1 MERNTS
7 SRYYEGGIPI
17 PKILKWRNEMMEKT
31 MYNGMIKVK
40 DITPN
45 PNNPRTIKKEQ
56 LDKLKRSIQGFPEML
71 YLRPIVLNSDKVIL
85 GGNMR
90 LRALKE
96 LNIEEVPYI
105 QVTDL
110 TPEQE
115 NEFIVKDNL
124 NYGDWNWD
132 LISQDWNLDHL
143 NNWGLDIPKWL
154 NDDEAEPEF
163 DENINHKYL
172 HTYINSKVKQI
183 VMFLSAEQYE
193 TAIKDMERI
202 MENEGL
208 ESNTEVILYL
218 IEKYY
223 EKVRTYTKE
232 D

>member
-1 MERNTS
+1 MKT
-7 SRYYEGGIPI
+7 GTI
-17 PKILKWRNEMMEKT
+17 KISE
-31 MYNGMIKVK
+31 IKS
-40 DITPN
+40 N
-45 PNNPRTIKKEQ
+45 PNNPRKIKQEQ
-56 LDKLKRSIQGFPEML
+56 LDRLKKSIQDFPEML
-71 YLRPIVLNSDKVIL
+71 EMRPIVVDKNKMVL

-90 LRALKE
+90 LRALQQ
-96 LNIEEVPYI
+96 LGYTDVPYI
-105 QVTDL
+105 EVDEL

-115 NEFIVKDNL
+115 KQFIIKDNV

-132 LISQDWNLDHL
+132 ILNTIDWNL
-143 NNWGLDIPKWL
+143 NEIEGWGLDIPKWL

-163 DENINHKYL
+163 DEDINHQYL

-193 TAIKDMERI
+193 QAIHDMETI

-218 IEKYY
+218 IEKYNDDKRAY
-223 EKVRTYTKE
+223 PKE

>member
-1 MERNTS
+1 M
-7 SRYYEGGIPI
+7 
-17 PKILKWRNEMMEKT
+17 NENI
-31 MYNGMIKVK
+31 MYNGMIKVG
-40 DITPN
+40 DIKPN
-45 PNNPRTIKKEQ
+45 PTNPRTIKKEQ

-71 YLRPIVLNSDKVIL
+71 YLRPIIINEDMVIL

-90 LRALKE
+90 LKALKE
-96 LNIEEVPYI
+96 LNITEVPYI

-110 TPEQE
+110 TPEQQQ
-115 NEFIVKDNL
+115 EFIVKDNL

-143 NNWGLDIPKWL
+143 NDWGLDIPKWL

-163 DENINHKYL
+163 DEDINHKYL

-193 TAIKDMERI
+193 SAIKDMEKI

-223 EKVRTYTKE
+223 EKVRTYIKE